1 MPKSGERWKLSGGS
15 FIRSNVTSLL
25 SLPSA
30 IPCFN
35 APIYLIALRAA
46 LRLEDKEATA
56 KKLNDVPS
64 ALKRLTASL
73 RRERPQRGPAKDRRQ
88 AIDLILSHVDRH
100 GPHLWGH
107 VITLPQSVAGGV
119 RLVARTNN
127 DLESVFHS
135 LKHGERRRS
144 GRKTLTQDL
153 EVLPPAAALATNLLH
168 PDYVHLMCG
177 SLEHLA
183 EAFAGLDVSH
193 RSCSIAAGTPSN
205 SMTVESA
212 SLSTIDKRLVRR
224 PVFEDRVLAAS
235 QCV

>member
-1 MPKSGERWKLSGGS
+1 MPRSGERWKLSGGS

-30 IPCFN
+30 IPFFN
-35 APIYLIALRAA
+35 APIYLIACGPLFDWKTRKLPLRSSM
-46 LRLEDKEATA
+46 TFHQQ
-56 KKLNDVPS
+56 
-64 ALKRLTASL
+64 LKRLTASL

-168 PDYVHLMCG
+168 PDYVHLVCG

-183 EAFAGLDVSH
+183 EAFARLDVSD

-205 SMTVESA
+205 STTVESA